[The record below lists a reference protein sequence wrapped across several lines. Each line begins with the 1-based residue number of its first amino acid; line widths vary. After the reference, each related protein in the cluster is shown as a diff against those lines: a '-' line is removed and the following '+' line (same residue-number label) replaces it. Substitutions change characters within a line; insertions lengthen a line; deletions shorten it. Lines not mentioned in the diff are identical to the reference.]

1 MLLLRP
7 PGVLST
13 CTSTIDEIHTVTLE
27 DGPTDFGC
35 GDRAGR
41 AFGIGSSVGPLMGAP
56 CIIKKSQD
64 GSPLPH
70 AFVATRPARLA
81 CGGRVQMIFLDIIV
95 NRGVIAPEELSAF
108 LAALPIPAGGQE
120 GVVLSGRMPVWA
132 FAALAH
138 HFHGR
143 PWVATFDPRLAGG
156 VVVFSHTP
164 EKSVGTWW

>member
-1 MLLLRP
+1 
-7 PGVLST
+7 
-13 CTSTIDEIHTVTLE
+13 
-27 DGPTDFGC
+27 
-35 GDRAGR
+35 
-41 AFGIGSSVGPLMGAP
+41 
-56 CIIKKSQD
+56 
-64 GSPLPH
+64 
-70 AFVATRPARLA
+70 
-81 CGGRVQMIFLDIIV
+81 MIFLDIIIS
-95 NRGVIAPEELSAF
+95 RGVIAPEELQAF

-164 EKSVGTWW
+164 EKSVGDVVVVIDGAKVDFEWGGTNAS

>member
-1 MLLLRP
+1 
-7 PGVLST
+7 
-13 CTSTIDEIHTVTLE
+13 
-27 DGPTDFGC
+27 
-35 GDRAGR
+35 
-41 AFGIGSSVGPLMGAP
+41 
-56 CIIKKSQD
+56 
-64 GSPLPH
+64 
-70 AFVATRPARLA
+70 
-81 CGGRVQMIFLDIIV
+81 MIFLDIIL

-164 EKSVGTWW
+164 EKSVGDVVVIDGAKKVDVEWGGTNAS